1 MRPFLFLL
9 LAVSALPAADSVR
22 LRDWRFARF
31 GLMPDG
37 SSLAEPG
44 AKPNGPISASSEE
57 SSNGNTAGKA
67 FDGDRN
73 SRWCADGPGAG
84 QWIQAELPAVT
95 ALGAVELEFEK
106 AGAWSVKAELSS
118 DGASWTK
125 AGEASDKSTDRL
137 RIPAQGSG
145 RFVRVTI
152 TAAPNGTWA
161 GAREVRL
168 LSPSGNALKPGS
180 APTKVLALSAS
191 DPAFDDTKWRPV
203 TVPHDWGVEGP
214 FRMDLENETGKL
226 PWAGIGWYRK
236 VLTDLSPADRT
247 RQLYLDFDGAM
258 SHPTI
263 YVNGKKAGEWAYGYA
278 SFRVDITPFVRC
290 DGTDVVAVRLDNPPK
305 SSRWYPGGGLYRDVR
320 LVRAERMHF
329 AKDGV
334 YVRTPIA
341 GADTATLVISAEV
354 ENHSAAELRATVQVR
369 VLAGDNVIATATAAE
384 TRIAPGQVPT
394 PIVLPEIQISKP
406 RRWDI
411 TDPFLHT
418 VEVTVSAGGKVID
431 AERIPFGIR
440 ETTWDA
446 ARGFLLNGRVVKLNG
461 VCMHHDQGPLGG
473 AAYPAAIQRQVR
485 ILREM
490 GCNAIRTSH
499 NPPSPEFLKACD
511 AQGVLVMD
519 ELFDAWKL
527 EKKPNDYHRDFEA
540 WHERDVAAFVRRDRN
555 HACVIAWS
563 TGNEI
568 PEQGRKD
575 LHWISQRLTDLVKRH
590 DATRPV
596 TAGLNNLASV
606 GNGFAETLD
615 IVGLNYPWR
624 NRNIYTEAARLLPSK
639 PRVGAETSSC
649 VSSRDTYYFP
659 VSENKGEGFFEFQVS
674 SYDLYAPGWANK
686 PDLEFDM
693 MDRDAS
699 VAGEFVWTG
708 FDYLGEPTPYNQDT
722 TNALN
727 FRDPAERE
735 RAMAELKRLGNRAPS
750 RSSYFGII
758 DLCGFPK
765 DRFYLYQARWRPELP
780 MAHILPHWNW
790 TGREGQV
797 TPVHVY
803 TSGDRAELFLNG
815 KSLGVRDRSKGEHRM
830 VWNDVRYARGE
841 LRVVVTKNGKPWAEA
856 KRETTG
862 APASLRLTLERPEI
876 AADQRDLAYLIV
888 EVVDAQGRVVPTS
901 ADKLSFAATGAEIV
915 AVDNGDATDL
925 TTFNVPAR
933 KAFGGKCLA
942 ILRSGKSG
950 TATVRVTSPSLPPAD
965 IQLKA
970 R

>member
-9 LAVSALPAADSVR
+9 LATLALPAAEPTS

-37 SSLAEPG
+37 STLAEPG
-44 AKPNGPISASSEE
+44 AAPSGPVSASSEE
-57 SSNGNTAGKA
+57 TGNGNTAAKA
-67 FDGDRN
+67 FDGD
-73 SRWCADGPGAG
+73 SATRWCADGPGAG
-84 QWIQAELPAVT
+84 QWIQAELPASAT
-95 ALGAVELEFEK
+95 LGAVELDFERGGGWGVKVQLSADGSKWTAAGEVTSK
-106 AGAWSVKAELSS
+106 AGA
-118 DGASWTK
+118 
-125 AGEASDKSTDRL
+125 DKVRVAARGT
-137 RIPAQGSG
+137 G
-145 RFVRVTI
+145 RFVRISLSATPAGV
-152 TAAPNGTWA
+152 WA
-161 GAREVRL
+161 GAREIRL
-168 LSPSGNALKPGS
+168 LGADGKALRPGS
-180 APTKVLALSAS
+180 AAVTTVALT
-191 DPAFDDTKWRPV
+191 PAAPNFDDKGWRPV

-226 PWAGIGWYRK
+226 PWAGIGWYRTT
-236 VLTDLSPADRT
+236 LTGLGAGDRD
-247 RQLYLDFDGAM
+247 RRLYLDFDGAM

-263 YVNGKKAGEWAYGYA
+263 YINGKKAGEWAFGYA

-320 LVRAERMHF
+320 LVRAAPTHL

-334 YVRTPIA
+334 FIRAPRADADQALVR
-341 GADTATLVISAEV
+341 ISAEV
-354 ENHSAAELRATVQVR
+354 EGADAPRATVSAR
-369 VLAGDNVIATATAAE
+369 LLAGTTELAAGTLAVGADGIPAVDLAIA
-384 TRIAPGQVPT
+384 
-394 PIVLPEIQISKP
+394 KP
-406 RRWDI
+406 RRWDVA
-411 TDPFLHT
+411 DPFLHT
-418 VEVTVSAGGKVID
+418 VEVTVSVDGKVVD
-431 AERIPFGIR
+431 RERIPFGIR
-440 ETTWDA
+440 DARWDA

-461 VCMHHDQGPLGG
+461 VCMHHDQGPLGA

-499 NPPSPEFLKACD
+499 NPPSPELLKACD
-511 AQGVLVMD
+511 AMGVLVMD
-519 ELFDAWKL
+519 ELFDAWTIA
-527 EKKPNDYHRDFEA
+527 KKPNDYHRDYAA
-540 WHERDVAAFVRRDRN
+540 WHQRDVAAFIRRDRN
-555 HACVIAWS
+555 HASVVIWS

-568 PEQGRKD
+568 EEQGSKAGHAVSAELRRLVR
-575 LHWISQRLTDLVKRH
+575 LHD
-590 DATRPV
+590 DTRPV
-596 TAGLNNLASV
+596 TAGMNNLGAV

-615 IVGLNYPWR
+615 VVGLNYPWR
-624 NRNIYTEAARLLPSK
+624 RRDIYTEAARLLPSK
-639 PRVGAETSSC
+639 PRLGTETSSC
-649 VSSRDTYYFP
+649 VSSRDTYFFP
-659 VSENKGEGFFEFQVS
+659 VSENKGGGFFEFQVS
-674 SYDLYAPGWANK
+674 SYDLYAPGWAAK
-686 PDLEFDM
+686 PDLEFDL

-765 DRFYLYQARWRPELP
+765 DRFYLYQARWRADLP
-780 MAHILPHWNW
+780 MAHILPHWSW
-790 TGREGQV
+790 AGREGQV

-815 KSLGVRDRSKGEHRM
+815 KSLGIRDRAKGEHRL
-830 VWNDVRYARGE
+830 VWNDVRYAPGE
-841 LRVVVTKNGKPWAEA
+841 LRVAVTRQGKPWAEA
-856 KRETTG
+856 RRETTG
-862 APASLRLTLERPEI
+862 APAALRVTLDREAI
-876 AADQRDLAYLIV
+876 SADNLDLAYLTV
-888 EVVDAQGRVVPTS
+888 EVVDAKGRVVPTATS
-901 ADKLSFAATGAEIV
+901 ALTFAAEGAEIV

-925 TTFNVPAR
+925 TTFSVPAR

-942 ILRSGKSG
+942 IVRASRPG
-950 TATVRVTSPSLPPAD
+950 TAALRVTSPGLPTAE
-965 IQLKA
+965 IKLQA

>member
-1 MRPFLFLL
+1 MRPFLLL
-9 LAVSALPAADSVR
+9 LAVAALPAAESTL

-37 SSLAEPG
+37 STLAEPG
-44 AKPNGPISASSEE
+44 ASGLGPVSASSEE
-57 SSNGNTAGKA
+57 SGNGNTAAKA
-67 FDGDRN
+67 FDGDRAT
-73 SRWCADGPGAG
+73 RWCADGPGAG
-84 QWIQAELPAVT
+84 QWIQAELPAAAAV
-95 ALGAVELEFEK
+95 AAVELEFEK
-106 AGAWSVKAELSS
+106 AGAWAAKAELSS
-118 DGASWTK
+118 DGSGWTK
-125 AGEASDKSTDRL
+125 AGEASGKAVDRL
-137 RIPAQGSG
+137 RLPAQGSG
-145 RFVRVTI
+145 RLIRITI
-152 TAAPNGTWA
+152 TATPDGTWS
-161 GAREVRL
+161 GAREIRL
-168 LSPSGNALKPGS
+168 LGPGGNLLKPGS
-180 APTKVLALSAS
+180 APARTPALPAS
-191 DPAFDDTKWRPV
+191 DPAFDDARWRPV

-226 PWAGIGWYRK
+226 PWAGIGWYRTRLAT
-236 VLTDLSPADRT
+236 LTPADSGKA
-247 RQLYLDFDGAM
+247 LYLDFDGAM

-263 YVNGKKAGEWAYGYA
+263 YVNGRKAGEWAYGYA
-278 SFRVDITPFVRC
+278 SFRVDITGLARC
-290 DGTDVVAVRLDNPPK
+290 DGTDVVAVRLDNPPR

-320 LVRAERMHF
+320 LVRAEPTHL

-334 YVRTPIA
+334 YIRATRA
-341 GADTATLVISAEV
+341 GEDRADLVITAEV
-354 ENHSAAELRATVQVR
+354 EGPDQAKAVVAAR
-369 VLAGDNVIATATAAE
+369 VLAGDKVVAEGNLDAASGATLSVA
-384 TRIAPGQVPT
+384 R
-394 PIVLPEIQISKP
+394 P

-418 VEVTVSAGGKVID
+418 VEVTVSVGGKVVD
-431 AERIPFGIR
+431 SERIPFGIR
-440 ETTWDA
+440 DARWDA

-499 NPPSPEFLKACD
+499 NPPSPELLKACD
-511 AQGVLVMD
+511 EQGVLVMD

-527 EKKPNDYHRDFEA
+527 AKKPNDYHRDFEA
-540 WHERDVAAFVRRDRN
+540 WHERDVAAFIRRDRN
-555 HACVIAWS
+555 HACVVIWS

-568 PEQGRKD
+568 PEQEHKD
-575 LHWISQRLTDLVKRH
+575 MHWVSQRLTELVRRH

-596 TAGLNNLASV
+596 TAGLNNLGSV
-606 GNGFAETLD
+606 RNGFADTLD
-615 IVGLNYPWR
+615 VVGLNYPWR
-624 NRNIYTEAARLLPSK
+624 NRNIYADAAKLLPSK
-639 PRVGAETSSC
+639 PRVGSETSSC
-649 VSSRDTYYFP
+649 VSSRDKYYFP

-674 SYDLYAPGWANK
+674 SYDLYAPGWAAK

-708 FDYLGEPTPYNQDT
+708 FDYLGEPTPYNQDA

-727 FRDPAERE
+727 FRDPAERA

-790 TGREGQV
+790 AGREGQV

-830 VWNDVRYARGE
+830 VWNEVRYAPGE
-841 LRVVVTKNGKPWAEA
+841 LRVVVTKGGKPWAEA
-856 KRETTG
+856 RRETTG
-862 APASLRLTLERPEI
+862 APAALRLSLDRAEI
-876 AADQRDLAYLIV
+876 AADRRDLAYLTV
-888 EVVDAQGRVVPTS
+888 EVVDAKGRVVPT
-901 ADKLSFAATGAEIV
+901 AGPELAFGATGAQLV
-915 AVDNGDATDL
+915 AIDSGDPTDL
-925 TTFNVPAR
+925 TTFSVPTR

-942 ILRSGKSG
+942 ILRADKAGP
-950 TATVRVTSPSLPPAD
+950 ATVRVTAPGLPPAE

>member
-1 MRPFLFLL
+1 MRPFLLL
-9 LAVSALPAADSVR
+9 LAVAALPAAESTL

-37 SSLAEPG
+37 STLAEPG
-44 AKPNGPISASSEE
+44 ASGLGPVSASSEE
-57 SSNGNTAGKA
+57 SGNGNTAAKA
-67 FDGDRN
+67 FDGDRAT
-73 SRWCADGPGAG
+73 RWCADGPGAG
-84 QWIQAELPAVT
+84 QWIQAELPAAAAV
-95 ALGAVELEFEK
+95 AAVELEFEK
-106 AGAWSVKAELSS
+106 AGAWAAKAELSS
-118 DGASWTK
+118 DGSGWTK
-125 AGEASDKSTDRL
+125 AGEASGKAVDRL
-137 RIPAQGSG
+137 RLPAQGSG
-145 RFVRVTI
+145 RLIRITI
-152 TAAPNGTWA
+152 TATPDGTWS
-161 GAREVRL
+161 GAREIRL
-168 LSPSGNALKPGS
+168 LGPGGNLLKPGS
-180 APTKVLALSAS
+180 APARTPALPAS
-191 DPAFDDTKWRPV
+191 DPAFDDARWRPV

-226 PWAGIGWYRK
+226 PWAGIGWYRTRLAT
-236 VLTDLSPADRT
+236 LTPADSGKA
-247 RQLYLDFDGAM
+247 LYLDFDGAM

-263 YVNGKKAGEWAYGYA
+263 YVNGRKAGEWAYGYA
-278 SFRVDITPFVRC
+278 SFRVDITGLARC
-290 DGTDVVAVRLDNPPK
+290 DGTDVVAVRLDNPPR

-320 LVRAERMHF
+320 LVRAEPTHL

-334 YVRTPIA
+334 YIRATRA
-341 GADTATLVISAEV
+341 GEDRADLVITAEV
-354 ENHSAAELRATVQVR
+354 EGPDQAKAVVAAR
-369 VLAGDNVIATATAAE
+369 VLAGDKVVAEGNLDAASGATLSVA
-384 TRIAPGQVPT
+384 R
-394 PIVLPEIQISKP
+394 P

-418 VEVTVSAGGKVID
+418 VEVTVSVGGKVVD
-431 AERIPFGIR
+431 SERIPFGIR
-440 ETTWDA
+440 DARWDA

-499 NPPSPEFLKACD
+499 NPPSPELLKACD
-511 AQGVLVMD
+511 EQGVLVMD

-527 EKKPNDYHRDFEA
+527 AKKPNDYHRDFEA
-540 WHERDVAAFVRRDRN
+540 WHERDVAAFIRRDRN
-555 HACVIAWS
+555 HACVVIWS

-568 PEQGRKD
+568 PEQEHKD
-575 LHWISQRLTDLVKRH
+575 MHWVSQRLTELVRRH

-596 TAGLNNLASV
+596 TAGLNNLGSV
-606 GNGFAETLD
+606 RNGFADTLD
-615 IVGLNYPWR
+615 VVGLNYPWR
-624 NRNIYTEAARLLPSK
+624 NRNIYADAAKLLPSK
-639 PRVGAETSSC
+639 PRVGSETSSC
-649 VSSRDTYYFP
+649 VSSRDKYYFP

-674 SYDLYAPGWANK
+674 SYDLYAPGWAAK

-708 FDYLGEPTPYNQDT
+708 FDYLGEPTPYNQDA

-727 FRDPAERE
+727 FRDPAERA

-765 DRFYLYQARWRPELP
+765 DRFYLYQARWRPDLP

-790 TGREGQV
+790 AGREGQV

-815 KSLGVRDRSKGEHRM
+815 KSLGVRERAKGEHRL
-830 VWNDVRYARGE
+830 VWNEVRYAPGE
-841 LRVVVTKNGKPWAEA
+841 LRVVVTRQGKPWAEA
-856 KRETTG
+856 RRETTG
-862 APASLRLTLERPEI
+862 APASLRLTVDRGAI
-876 AADQRDLAYLIV
+876 SADNLDLAYV
-888 EVVDAQGRVVPTS
+888 TVDVVDARGRVVPT
-901 ADKLSFAATGAEIV
+901 ATNALTFAAEGAQVV

-925 TTFNVPAR
+925 TTFSVPAR

-942 ILRSGKSG
+942 ILRASRAGD
-950 TATVRVTSPSLPPAD
+950 ATLRVTSPGLPTAE
-965 IQLKA
+965 IKLQA